1 MRSAG
6 LTKSG
11 IEKMHRILSGHS
23 EWKDVLGL
31 AAQVGRHDDAHTEV
45 LGTMSADGSAPTLRS
60 NGVRQTRDGFAGVK
74 CGA

>member
-23 EWKDVLGL
+23 EWKYVLGL

-45 LGTMSADGSAPTLRS
+45 LGTMFPDGSASTLRS
-60 NGVRQTRDGFAGVK
+60 DGVMQTRDGFAGVK